1 MMFCTTVPVHC
12 GVVRDFL
19 IRAVSIS
26 VELKLKILEDEKKN
40 YLTASPNDP
49 AQRVEMQILAVYGW
63 GVDSLGQRNLNLDG
77 RIFGLCN
84 L

>member
-19 IRAVSIS
+19 IRAVSVS

-63 GVDSLGQRNLNLDG
+63 GKFLQFTVGASTRSVNE
-77 RIFGLCN
+77 I
-84 L
+84 

>member
-19 IRAVSIS
+19 IRAVSVS

-40 YLTASPNDP
+40 YLAASPNDP
-49 AQRVEMQILAVYGW
+49 VQRVEMQILAVYGW
-63 GVDSLGQRNLNLDG
+63 DKSLQFTVGASTRSANE
-77 RIFGLCN
+77 I
-84 L
+84 